1 MKKTV
6 ILALIAVLYF
16 ALMAFPNAT
25 GAKNLNMVA
34 IFEKDEFAQYEHV
47 IRMLTPGETL
57 YDTLRHFVVYLHYF
71 YGYPFYL
78 LSALMLFPFR
88 LLAGSDWVN
97 QTSTIMLLLRQL
109 VGVLPMIL
117 AVGLM
122 VSIQARRKSIPFV
135 AGLFVFILT
144 IPAVVTNNFWWHP
157 DSLAVLLIVII
168 FYFLDRDQLKFER
181 FFFLAAFVCGV
192 AFSVKYSGAFFVLA
206 VPAYLVYGVIGKKI
220 SWPRA
225 IAFAAAFV
233 LVMALGLVMS
243 NPLLLLP
250 MERAEIV
257 ATAQRQFVQTR
268 IGYYSVNPDWNLTA
282 EKINRIVWPYYGQWF
297 MLLLMVIGLVKGI
310 ASPRNRL
317 LSLLILMF
325 ILPYFFTVG
334 TSSIR
339 PLYFLPVIVPL
350 ASATIHLFPDSFS
363 ELLDRIKSGGRKE
376 RVSGLLLLGVLGMI
390 LAQFVVY
397 LRSDVEIYDG
407 ILYREQRSP
416 SIAFYHQ
423 VEDVLED
430 LNVADENLV
439 VYRDLTAYV
448 EPKPNYDV
456 IMNWRLA
463 SYDYFNRM
471 QPDLLLLEMDYIL
484 AFTKPD
490 AVETAVDPGDMQ
502 AWQKFYGDA
511 FADQIPGFEII
522 YQNDYGLALMRS
534 ELVE

>member
-1 MKKTV
+1 MKKHFFLAIVAV
-6 ILALIAVLYF
+6 IYF

-25 GAKNLNMVA
+25 GAENLNMVA

-57 YDTLRHFVVYLHYF
+57 YDTVRHFVVYLHYF

-78 LSALMLFPFR
+78 LSALVLFPFR
-88 LLAGSDWVN
+88 LLAGSDWMN
-97 QTSTIMLLLRQL
+97 QTSTIMLILRQM
-109 VGVLPMIL
+109 VSVLPMIF

-122 VSIQARRKSIPFV
+122 VSIQTRRKSILFV
-135 AGLFVFILT
+135 VGLFVFILV
-144 IPAVVTNNFWWHP
+144 IPAVITNNFWWHP

-168 FYFLDRDQLKFER
+168 FYFLDRDQLR
-181 FFFLAAFVCGV
+181 FGRFLFLAAFTCGM

-206 VPAYLVYGVIGKKI
+206 IPTYLVYGVYAKRI
-220 SWPRA
+220 SWLRA
-225 IAFAAAFV
+225 IVFAAAFV
-233 LVMALGLVMS
+233 LVMALGLVVS

-250 MERAEIV
+250 MERAEII
-257 ATAQRQFVQTR
+257 ATARLQFVQTR

-297 MLLLMVIGLVKGI
+297 MLLLMIVGLAKGI
-310 ASPRNRL
+310 VLPRYRL
-317 LSLLILMF
+317 VNLLILMY

-339 PLYFLPVIVPL
+339 PLYFLPVIVPV
-350 ASATIHLFPDSFS
+350 ASALVHLFPDTFS
-363 ELLDRIKSGGRKE
+363 ELMNWIKAGKKKE
-376 RVSGLLLLGVLGMI
+376 RISAVLLIGALGII

-397 LRSDVEIYDG
+397 IRSDIEIYDG

-416 SIAFYHQ
+416 NIAFYHE
-423 VEDVLED
+423 VEDVLEE
-430 LNVADENLV
+430 LNVAEENLV

-448 EPKPNYDV
+448 MPKPNYDV

-463 SYDYFNRM
+463 SYDYFNRT
-471 QPDLLLLEMDYIL
+471 QPDMLMLEMDYVL

-490 AVETAVDPGDMQ
+490 AVATAVDPGDME

-511 FADQIPGFEII
+511 FANQISGFEII
-522 YQNDYGLALMRS
+522 YQNDYGLALLRS
-534 ELVE
+534 ELIE

>member
-1 MKKTV
+1 MKKYV
-6 ILALIAVLYF
+6 ILAVLAVTYF
-16 ALMAFPNAT
+16 VLMAFPNAT
-25 GAKNLNMVA
+25 GAENLNMLA

-57 YDTLRHFVVYLHYF
+57 YDTVRHFVVYLHYF

-109 VGVLPMIL
+109 VSVLPMIL
-117 AVGLM
+117 AAGLM
-122 VSIQARRKSIPFV
+122 AWIQTRRKSLLFMV
-135 AGLFVFILT
+135 GLFVFMLA
-144 IPAVVTNNFWWHP
+144 IPAVMTNNFWWHP

-168 FYFLDRDQLKFER
+168 FYSLDRDQLKFGR
-181 FFFLAAFVCGV
+181 FFFLAAFACGV
-192 AFSVKYSGAFFVLA
+192 AFGVKYSGAFFVLA
-206 VPAYLVYGVIGKKI
+206 IPAYLVYGVIRKKI
-220 SWPRA
+220 FWPRA
-225 IAFAAAFV
+225 LASAAAFV
-233 LVMALGLVMS
+233 LVMALGLVIS

-250 MERAEIV
+250 MERAEII

-297 MLLLMVIGLVKGI
+297 MLLLMAIGLVKGI

-317 LSLLILMF
+317 LNLLILMF

-339 PLYFLPVIVPL
+339 PLYFLPVIIPL
-350 ASATIHLFPDSFS
+350 ASTLVHLFPDSIS
-363 ELLDRIKSGGRKE
+363 EIINRIKAGDRKGRLSGKFLFGA
-376 RVSGLLLLGVLGMI
+376 LGII
-390 LAQFVVY
+390 LVQFVVY
-397 LRSDVEIYDG
+397 IRSDIEIYDG

-416 SIAFYHQ
+416 SIAFYFE
-423 VEDVLED
+423 VEDVLEE

-448 EPKPNYDV
+448 KPKPNYDV

-463 SYDYFNRM
+463 SYDYFNRT
-471 QPDLLLLEMDYIL
+471 QPDLLILEMDYIL

-490 AVETAVDPGDMQ
+490 AVETAVDPGDME

-511 FADQIPGFEII
+511 FADEISGFEII

-534 ELVE
+534 ELVD